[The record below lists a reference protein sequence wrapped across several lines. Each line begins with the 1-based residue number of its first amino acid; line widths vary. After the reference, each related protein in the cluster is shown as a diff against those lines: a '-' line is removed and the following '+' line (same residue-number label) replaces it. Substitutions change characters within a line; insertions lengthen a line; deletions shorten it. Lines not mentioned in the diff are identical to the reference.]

1 MLVESGPRYVRELI
15 EWGADFDREPD
26 GTPALAIEGA
36 HSARRVLHARD
47 ATGREIGRTLW
58 QRASKLPRVTARS
71 HARVVDL
78 IVESGRCT
86 GARFIGPDGALQA
99 AHADAVLLA
108 TGGAGQVYRETT
120 NPAVA
125 TGDGVAMGFRAGAAV
140 TDLEFVQFHPTALKV
155 DGQPR
160 FLLSEAL
167 RGEGARL
174 INVSGEAFVAR
185 YEAAGDLASRD
196 RVSRAIAREEE
207 RTGAPVFLSLQQM
220 DAGYVHARFPLIS
233 AACRRAGFD
242 LARDPIPVG
251 PAAHYVMGG
260 VETDLDGRTTV
271 PGLYAAG
278 EVACT
283 GVHGAN
289 RLASNSLLEGLVFGA
304 RAGLAMKEDANPYN
318 RTVAAPESASTTQQ
332 ALEPWTTGSVDV
344 RDLMWR
350 QVGLFRDAL
359 RLGDALAQ
367 LEPAWRQADA
377 RVRAGARFDLEGWRT
392 VNVLTVAWLIAR
404 AALRREE
411 SRGAHYRDDYPER
424 DVINWKN
431 RISDRRSSIAD

>member
-1 MLVESGPRYVRELI
+1 VRELI
-15 EWGADFDREPD
+15 EWGAQFDRAAD
-26 GTPALAIEGA
+26 GTPSLAIEGA

-47 ATGREIGRTLW
+47 ATGREIGRVLW
-58 QRASKLPRVTARS
+58 RRASGLPGVTAYA

-78 IVESGRCT
+78 IVEDGRCT
-86 GARFIGPDGALQA
+86 GACFIGPDGALYQA
-99 AHADAVLLA
+99 RAAAVLLA

-125 TGDGVAMGFRAGAAV
+125 TGDGLAMGFRAGAAV
-140 TDLEFVQFHPTALKV
+140 ADLEFVQFHPTALKV
-155 DGQPR
+155 EGQPR

-174 INVSGEAFVAR
+174 INVAGEPFVAR
-185 YEAAGDLASRD
+185 YESAGDLASRD

-207 RTGAPVFLSLQQM
+207 RTGGPVYLSLQQM
-220 DAGYVHARFPLIS
+220 DAAYVHARFPLIS
-233 AACRRAGFD
+233 EACARAGLD

-260 VETDLDGRTTV
+260 VQTDLDGRTTV

-304 RAGLAMKEDANPYN
+304 RAALAMKTDKVPGCQGSK
-318 RTVAAPESASTTQQ
+318 VAAGIGEPPNPGT
-332 ALEPWTTGSVDV
+332 LEPWNPGTLNV
-344 RDLMWR
+344 RDMMWR
-350 QVGLFRDAL
+350 QVGLFREAATLRGAL
-359 RLGDALAQ
+359 EA
-367 LEPAWRQADA
+367 LEPQYREADA
-377 RVRAGARFDLEGWRT
+377 RVHAGARLDLDGWRT

-411 SRGAHYRDDYPER
+411 SRGAHYRDDYPVR
-424 DVINWKN
+424 DDINWLR
-431 RISDRRSSIAD
+431 RIADRRLSIAD